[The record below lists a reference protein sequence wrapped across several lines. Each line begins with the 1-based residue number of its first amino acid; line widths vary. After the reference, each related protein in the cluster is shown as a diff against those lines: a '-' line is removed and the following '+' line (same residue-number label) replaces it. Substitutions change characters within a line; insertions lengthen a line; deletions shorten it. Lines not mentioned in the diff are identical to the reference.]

1 MNIHQLEQY
10 IILQS
15 LDKILKYHNDADKV
29 AYKNIISV
37 HSDHPE
43 LTFNRIISCPLDIYE
58 FYNNLTDLQKSFLTP
73 KIVIYAKSI
82 NEQEEVVE
90 APIKLRSYFDGTEFR
105 NFVTD
110 PSSFDINA
118 KREDGVGLKSI
129 KINDRSERPSDVHIS
144 CQMVFYF
151 ENILAIGNNDILKL
165 ITTPE
170 IRLKDSGKDFRI
182 KLVVGWETP
191 YDSSGN
197 VFSSKEIDIIEKS
210 NLIYYLELVDHELNF
225 QANGSIVLTI
235 NYQGA
240 MEKYF
245 SYNSDS
251 DIFKIFEYDVV
262 NAISKNTQDSDKILE
277 YFKIS
282 SEIDEK
288 EKDLALFY
296 KNSNKGVSTESLES
310 DPTKMDEEK
319 NEKIKKLESELD
331 ELKAKKDD
339 LEVFAIKE
347 KYAKLINGINNSK
360 RLFHLI
366 VDERYLTAIIDVKIK
381 DSRQENAIAALAS
394 LQSKGPF
401 VTPSK
406 SNIGWPTSIESQI
419 NDATDNED
427 LQGVDNEESAIFRRI
442 QSFLSSDILQNFL
455 KNDDAN
461 PITGPFGFGTQFWIN
476 AARGLGAT
484 IPTSAPLNDRPI
496 HYIMLGDLVNIAAG
510 FLDYQEEM
518 NVILGPCKIGSFNL
532 SLSQF
537 PISVNAFTSW
547 FVNKVVRKVRKQYY
561 FWEFINDIIKDLV
574 TPNII
579 ASPLI
584 DKDKNI
590 SLTVAATT
598 VISSKKLERGKI
610 YSDSNLMHYLS
621 RPTHDTTKIYSYLI
635 LYAFDYQMAKRDG
648 IYEEDIKDGIY
659 HFGIGRNRG
668 IIKNINFPKIDFP
681 KYRDMRIAEN
691 KLNTPGGILRRHYN
705 AELSTIGNPLFLN
718 GGLFY
723 FDGSFLGDAG
733 RMISEM
739 LGLGGYYRVTGMEL
753 NFDTA
758 KYETIIHGTWESMRL
773 TSEEAL
779 AQSNNS
785 SSISTNPNVTKL
797 NNTDTWEVKWE
808 NGAYVKRKTG
818 LGQ

>member
-29 AYKNIISV
+29 AYQNIISV

-73 KIVIYAKSI
+73 KIVIYAKSK
-82 NEQEEVVE
+82 NQQGEVVE

-105 NFVTD
+105 EFVTD

-251 DIFKIFEYDVV
+251 DIFKIFPTDLA
-262 NAISKNTQDSDKILE
+262 NAIVKNTQDLDKIVE
-277 YFKIS
+277 YYKIT
-282 SEIDEK
+282 SEIEQK
-288 EKDLALFY
+288 EKDLAFFY

-319 NEKIKKLESELD
+319 NEKIKRLESELD

-381 DSRQENAIAALAS
+381 DSRQENAVAALAS

-419 NDATDNED
+419 NDATDNDDLED
-427 LQGVDNEESAIFRRI
+427 IDNEESATRRRVMNLI
-442 QSFLSSDILQNFL
+442 
-455 KNDDAN
+455 AN
-461 PITGPFGFGTQFWIN
+461 GSPFAI
-476 AARGLGAT
+476 GLGGAFST
-484 IPTSAPLNDRPI
+484 PQVREALGAQPQSSPLNDRPI

-510 FLDYQEEM
+510 FLVYQEEI

-797 NNTDTWEVKWE
+797 NNTDTWEVK
-808 NGAYVKRKTG
+808 
-818 LGQ
+818 